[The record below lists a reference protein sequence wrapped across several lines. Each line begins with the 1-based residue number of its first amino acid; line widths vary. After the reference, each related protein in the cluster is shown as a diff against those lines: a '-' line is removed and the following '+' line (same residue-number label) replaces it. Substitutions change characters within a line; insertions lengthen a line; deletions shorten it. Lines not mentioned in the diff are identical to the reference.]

1 MTARRVVTTRRA
13 DDDIDEAAKRYQ
25 LDGGIDDAMRYIEAL
40 EDVVRL
46 ISEFASIGSTR
57 FATELGIDDLRAQA
71 LNRFPYLVFYTDDA
85 DAVRV
90 HRVLHEK
97 RDVPAELRS

>member
-13 DDDIDEAAKRYQ
+13 GDDIDEAAKRYQ
-25 LDGGIDDAMRYIEAL
+25 LDGGIDVAMRYIEAL

-46 ISEFASIGSTR
+46 ISEFPSIGSTR

-97 RDVPAELRS
+97 RDVPAELRG